1 MIRLIKNLRK
11 MKKVLFS
18 IMSLVSALCLGQEG
32 RVGVNTTD
40 PKTTMDVR
48 GKTNALG
55 VSLATD
61 ITGLQAPR
69 LTREELTNKGEL
81 LYGTDQSG
89 ALVYITDVTA
99 GTASGQR
106 INMTTSGYYYF
117 NGSVWVKIGAG
128 DTAPEINLYKDDG
141 TLTNNRTVTQNGNS
155 LAITGTNQRT
165 VFSPNAGIS
174 QEALASST
182 TGLANI
188 IITSPDRNSN
198 GTVSRL
204 SLQSFPESNAQVFA
218 GLDASTLDVG
228 SNATTNPVPL
238 RFLTSSGSGA
248 LGTEKA
254 RIGADG
260 RMGIGVTIP
269 SELLDVNGNVRF
281 RSVPTATA
289 LATGDEFLV
298 LSSNGTA
305 KKITNP
311 AANSIVDAQNGL
323 TKTPSNFVELGG
335 DLTRAT
341 TVSNLSATN
350 TMQFTGTGINAFSV
364 DGTTFSVDADANRI
378 GIGTAAPTQALDVRG
393 NINVENANAGVVV
406 NSTDSTP
413 SRLVLT
419 RSNGGVNLA
428 ANDEI
433 GRINFNGRR
442 NGAVATLSTILST
455 YEGNGTTNL
464 TGYEFY
470 NNGILA
476 TPSLVLRSTGNLGV
490 GVVSPSEKLDVNGN
504 IKFSGALMPNNDPG
518 TNFQILKSTGSDSP
532 PVWSPDVNT
541 LGNEAGRV
549 SSANGV
555 STTITPCN
563 TSAANKNVTLIRV
576 FSNLDGLNNGL
587 YLELLVTTGANTG
600 VQELHNLRFN
610 GGTTTAD
617 TSTAGTWTYNLG
629 NGIFR
634 VILSGTNRPFTV
646 RFEGASFAG
655 NIVYECLR

>member
-1 MIRLIKNLRK
+1 

-69 LTREELTNKGEL
+69 LTREDLTNKNAGI
-81 LYGTDQSG
+81 YGADQIG
-89 ALVYITDVTA
+89 ALVYITDATQ
-99 GTASGQR
+99 GDNTGQR
-106 INMTTSGYYYF
+106 VNVTTPGYYYF
-117 NGSVWVKIGAG
+117 DGLVWQKMASGLALSNISADNGLSTSSSNNVQLG
-128 DTAPEINLYKDDG
+128 G
-141 TLTNNRTVTQNGNS
+141 TLLKNTEIVT
-155 LAITGTNQRT
+155 
-165 VFSPNAGIS
+165 AGF
-174 QEALASST
+174 
-182 TGLANI
+182 N
-188 IITSPDRNSN
+188 TS
-198 GTVSRL
+198 
-204 SLQSFPESNAQVFA
+204 
-218 GLDASTLDVG
+218 
-228 SNATTNPVPL
+228 
-238 RFLTSSGSGA
+238 
-248 LGTEKA
+248 
-254 RIGADG
+254 
-260 RMGIGVTIP
+260 
-269 SELLDVNGNVRF
+269 
-281 RSVPTATA
+281 
-289 LATGDEFLV
+289 
-298 LSSNGTA
+298 
-305 KKITNP
+305 
-311 AANSIVDAQNGL
+311 
-323 TKTPSNFVELGG
+323 
-335 DLTRAT
+335 
-341 TVSNLSATN
+341 
-350 TMQFTGTGINAFSV
+350 FTGTGRL
-364 DGTTFSVDADANRI
+364 GI
-378 GIGTAAPTQALDVRG
+378 GILNPSQALDVRG

-470 NNGILA
+470 NNGILT

-541 LGNEAGRV
+541 LGNGAGRV